1 MAARLDKWRTKL
13 AGRFQESPFARAES
27 VDADRDITGEA
38 LDRLFLVLREQ
49 RREIR
54 TSPTARATGP
64 AEGGRRQGA
73 PEVPDT
79 C

>member
-1 MAARLDKWRTKL
+1 VAARLDKRRTKL
-13 AGRFQESPFARAES
+13 AGRFQESRFATAES

-38 LDRLFLVLREQ
+38 LDRLFLVLRQ
-49 RREIR
+49 QGREIR
-54 TSPTARATGP
+54 PSPTARATGP
-64 AEGGRRQGA
+64 AEGGPRQGA